1 MVSLGLTVNMNRLIL
16 ISWVLTCLMF
26 VNTET
31 QGAEEVVRPKR
42 TLVGT
47 HGQDNELVK
56 HTDIHNHKVNTGGSD
71 EDKEDTTFV
80 TSLEESGGRR
90 CVKKVMMVEETVFGE
105 VETCN
110 HSYDKKC
117 LTSYITRYE
126 AFQEEECGEQFKK
139 SCFIKTEKKSVTE
152 IVEVCKTPIVEDCNT
167 EGEEYC
173 RTVSESECWTK
184 YQKHEVRHGLVLC
197 FHYYDL

>member
-1 MVSLGLTVNMNRLIL
+1 MVSLGLTVNMNGLNL
-16 ISWVLTCLMF
+16 ISCVLTCLMF

-31 QGAEEVVRPKR
+31 KGAEEVVRPKR

-47 HGQDNELVK
+47 LGQDNVLVK
-56 HTDIHNHKVNTGGSD
+56 HTDTHDDKVNTVGLV
-71 EDKEDTTFV
+71 EDKENKTFL

-90 CVKKVMMVEETVFGE
+90 CVKKLMMVEETVFDE

-126 AFQEEECGEQFKK
+126 SFQEEECGEQFKK

-152 IVEVCKTPIVEDCNT
+152 IVEVCKTPIVKDCDT
-167 EGEEYC
+167 ISEEVC
-173 RTVSESECWTK
+173 RTVYESECWTK
-184 YQKHEVRHGLVLC
+184 FHKHEVKHS
-197 FHYYDL
+197 